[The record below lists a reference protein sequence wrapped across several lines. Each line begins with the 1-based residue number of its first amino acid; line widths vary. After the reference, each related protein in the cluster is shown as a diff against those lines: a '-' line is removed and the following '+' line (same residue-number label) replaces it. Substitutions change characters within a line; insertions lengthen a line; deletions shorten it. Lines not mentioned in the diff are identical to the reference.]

1 MYLDDVP
8 GEAKEGGEGDHITVH
23 ADPPP
28 FDDFIGRGRRRE
40 LGGSGVRV
48 RRVPEMSYNEQ
59 IVQCGSLSV
68 KDIRFSQC
76 GRFPLH

>member
-1 MYLDDVP
+1 
-8 GEAKEGGEGDHITVH
+8 
-23 ADPPP
+23 
-28 FDDFIGRGRRRE
+28 
-40 LGGSGVRV
+40 
-48 RRVPEMSYNEQ
+48 MSYIYNEQ